1 MIKKYI
7 FDHNRYTI
15 DLLRKNI
22 SMLTTMI
29 LYWKYTKYITQYTM
43 SLSTHVLMYI
53 VSEWRNFAKLIVFL
67 FVNTIRVLF

>member
-1 MIKKYI
+1 MIKRFI

-29 LYWKYTKYITQYTM
+29 LYCEYTKYITHYTM

-53 VSEWRNFAKLIVFL
+53 VSEWRNFAILIVFL